1 MILTQSQIRLFLYRN
16 IAVVSILGVLLL
28 LIVIFGVTTE
38 AFLTPNNF
46 LNLLRQ
52 SAPTLIVA
60 IAMTFVITIGGIDLS
75 VGSMVA
81 LTSAFSAA
89 LLNANF
95 AAVPTMLAMLGM
107 GLLVGLINGW
117 FSAYQGIPAFI
128 VTLATLSVIR
138 GGALLQTQGYS
149 IQVTNPIFT
158 ALGQGRVGFL
168 PIPALIALL
177 VALLGWVG
185 LTQLPYGQYVTGIG
199 SNEEAVRRSG
209 VNTRQI
215 KLSVYLLSGIAAAL
229 AGMIVA
235 ARLASGSA
243 NAGVGFELEV
253 ITAVVLGGTNL
264 FGGRGTIAGTILGV
278 LTIAVIGNGLILL
291 RLSPFFV
298 PIVQGSILLL
308 ALWVN
313 TRIFSRFGEARKR

>member
-1 MILTQSQIRLFLYRN
+1 MLRQSQLQLFFYRN
-16 IAVVSILGVLLL
+16 IAVISILGVLLL
-28 LIVIFGVTTE
+28 LIVVFGATTE

-60 IAMTFVITIGGIDLS
+60 VAMSYVITTGGIDLS

-81 LTSAFSAA
+81 LTSALSAA
-89 LLNANF
+89 LLSANF
-95 AAVPTMLAMLGM
+95 PAVLTALAMLGL
-107 GLLVGLINGW
+107 GLLIGLINGW
-117 FSAYQGIPAFI
+117 FSSYQGIPAFI
-128 VTLATLSVIR
+128 VTLAMLSVIR

-149 IQVTNPIFT
+149 IQITNSFFT
-158 ALGQGRVGFL
+158 ALGQGRIGFL
-168 PIPALIALL
+168 PIPALIAIL

-209 VNTRQI
+209 VDTRRI
-215 KLSVYLLSGIAAAL
+215 KLSVYLLTGLAAAL

-264 FGGRGTIAGTILGV
+264 FGGRGTIVGTILGV

-291 RLSPFFV
+291 RLSPFIV
-298 PIVQGSILLL
+298 PIVQGSILLF